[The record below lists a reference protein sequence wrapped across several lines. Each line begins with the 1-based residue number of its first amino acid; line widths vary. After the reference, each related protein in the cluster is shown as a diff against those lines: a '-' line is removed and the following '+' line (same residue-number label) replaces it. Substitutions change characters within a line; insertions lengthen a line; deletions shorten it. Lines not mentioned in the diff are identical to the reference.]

1 MYQIKTDP
9 CGLTYHKRLRMNG
22 FSKIRALF
30 LKFGSKAVYAAA
42 AVLVCIVAAV
52 VFLVGRPEQQDTSVT
67 AQSADSSSQTEK
79 SATQT
84 QTHKLGII
92 NFKKAQL
99 SEYDMIQTEKQ
110 DSGEDSTA
118 NDPAPEEQD
127 PSGFKVQAATK
138 DFSYSDTIPRPAHFS
153 TTRNTSSEFFTVRDI
168 TTGKIVTMNAYEL
181 VCSIVY
187 NEVGDGWGSEAIK
200 AQAVAAYS
208 CLRYMDSIG
217 MIETVG
223 IKRNYTGKIESC
235 VRAVQGQV
243 VTYNGSIANTLY
255 SASTAGYTL
264 PSNMAIVSSYPYLKC
279 VRSAYDSAD
288 PNWGIKS
295 SFSKQEVRRLLEKE
309 YGVKLSDNVKNW
321 FRLTDVRYGKYVF
334 GVSIDAKKNTTGK
347 SLQKLFKLRSN
358 AFEISFANDR
368 FIFRSY
374 GWGHGV
380 GMSQWGA
387 CMYARHGYTYDQILA
402 HYYVN
407 TRINISKESAKAVA
421 RGKKSQQELELE
433 AQTASQTTT
442 AAAVPTGDETTADTK
457 QSERATT
464 TTKSS
469 ADDQDSG
476 MQAHTQQSSQ
486 SEQTSAQ
493 TTQADIQTTPEQP
506 QQTESKT
513 TGAANVTKSAED
525 AE

>member
-1 MYQIKTDP
+1 
-9 CGLTYHKRLRMNG
+9 
-22 FSKIRALF
+22 
-30 LKFGSKAVYAAA
+30 
-42 AVLVCIVAAV
+42 
-52 VFLVGRPEQQDTSVT
+52 
-67 AQSADSSSQTEK
+67 
-79 SATQT
+79 
-84 QTHKLGII
+84 
-92 NFKKAQL
+92 
-99 SEYDMIQTEKQ
+99 
-110 DSGEDSTA
+110 
-118 NDPAPEEQD
+118 
-127 PSGFKVQAATK
+127 
-138 DFSYSDTIPRPAHFS
+138 
-153 TTRNTSSEFFTVRDI
+153 
-168 TTGKIVTMNAYEL
+168 
-181 VCSIVY
+181 
-187 NEVGDGWGSEAIK
+187 
-200 AQAVAAYS
+200 
-208 CLRYMDSIG
+208 MDSIG

-223 IKRNYTGKIESC
+223 IKRNYTPKIESC

-368 FIFRSY
+368 FVFRSY

-457 QSERATT
+457 QSERAAT